1 MLKNGSKFGL
11 CAIVCALLL
20 CMPSRVTAQTLT
32 VLLSGNQVRWTNA
45 TGNPLIPG
53 SATNNGSAPVTV
65 TTTWAN
71 LNPGQS
77 KPLSVWAY
85 FNSATAALAHVSGC
99 VGAGCMDIPSSAVE
113 IRVNGGPLS
122 PVNQTGPFGA
132 AGAGLSIF
140 SVRITG
146 SNRSGVHVDNLAFNM
161 NLSALAN
168 LGVDSYSGTLFI
180 QAEASP

>member
-1 MLKNGSKFGL
+1 MTKGAHKFGFYAL
-11 CAIVCALLL
+11 VCAVALWI
-20 CMPSRVTAQTLT
+20 PSHLTGQTRTL
-32 VLLSGNQVRWTNA
+32 LLSGNQVRWTNA

-85 FNSATAALAHVSGC
+85 FNSATAALAHVSACSVGC
-99 VGAGCMDIPSSAVE
+99 TDIPSSAVE
-113 IRVNGGPLS
+113 IRVNGGPVS

-132 AGAGLSIF
+132 AGAALPIF
-140 SVRITG
+140 SVRILG

-161 NLSALAN
+161 NLSAVPNLA
-168 LGVDSYSGTLFI
+168 VDSYSGTLFI